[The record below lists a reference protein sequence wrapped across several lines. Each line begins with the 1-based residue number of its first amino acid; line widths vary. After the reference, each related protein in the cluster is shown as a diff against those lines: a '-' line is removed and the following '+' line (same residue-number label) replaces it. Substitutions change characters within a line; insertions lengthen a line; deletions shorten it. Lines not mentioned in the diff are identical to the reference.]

1 MWRSIKAIQKMKHKI
16 TLTEAEFDFIET
28 LRNYK
33 RSFPNGEP
41 EIRWYL
47 DRLYMELLDEPL
59 D

>member
-1 MWRSIKAIQKMKHKI
+1 MRKRKLA
-16 TLTEAEFDFIET
+16 LTETEFDFIET

-33 RSFPNGEP
+33 KSYPNGEP

-47 DRLYMELLDEPL
+47 NRLYTELLDEPL

>member
-1 MWRSIKAIQKMKHKI
+1 MRKRKLA
-16 TLTEAEFDFIET
+16 LTESEFDFIET

-33 RSFPNGEP
+33 RSYPNGEP